1 MKWANAYLLSPIRL
15 FPQLITLMF
24 NDATMWCCCNK
35 IQCLWNMNMNIR
47 VLKHVGVEEVLEEGH
62 GSNVD
67 LSLITLDFSVC
78 ERLKQWGKLDLA
90 IKQQGLSRMM

>member
-1 MKWANAYLLSPIRL
+1 
-15 FPQLITLMF
+15 
-24 NDATMWCCCNK
+24 
-35 IQCLWNMNMNIR
+35 MNIR